1 MAGNNHNGINLVEGL
16 LIGGAVG
23 ALAGIL
29 LAPKSGKD
37 LRSDIKEKGC
47 DALDEAKKICSDVKT
62 KAKAVFEGAKSGVV
76 DLRKSISF

>member
-1 MAGNNHNGINLVEGL
+1 MAGNNHNGTSLVRGF

-29 LAPKSGKD
+29 FAPKSGKD

-47 DALDEAKKICSDVKT
+47 DAFDEAKKLCSDAQT
-62 KAKAVFEGAKSGVV
+62 KAKAVFEGAKCGVQ
-76 DLRKSISF
+76 DLRKSLSR